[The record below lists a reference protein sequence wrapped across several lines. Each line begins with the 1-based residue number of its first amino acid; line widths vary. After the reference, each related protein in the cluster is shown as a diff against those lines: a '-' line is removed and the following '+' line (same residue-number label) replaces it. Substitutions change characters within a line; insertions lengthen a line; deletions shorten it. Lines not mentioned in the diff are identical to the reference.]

1 MLNKK
6 TLTVFLIANSLY
18 ILYFILLMIWL
29 KEPII
34 TDVFR
39 QPVILSNSV
48 LAVIQIIMSV
58 LSLTVYIGLAWSLSQ
73 YHEKVWVVI
82 SVWIY
87 LLLQLYFNIL
97 SVLNIYRVPLPYVFY
112 NYTAYINYAV
122 LLYMIVSLL
131 LVKETVI
138 KNYYRWFAITTLISV
153 LLVRFTPVLYD
164 KYGLKWALINPG
176 ILKIIPFFVSL
187 FLFIRLSKL
196 VNRKIASIKN

>member
-6 TLTVFLIANSLY
+6 TLTAFLIANSLY

-34 TDVFR
+34 TDVYR

-48 LAVIQIIMSV
+48 LAAIQIIMSV
-58 LSLTVYIGLAWSLSQ
+58 LSLAVYIGLAWILNH
-73 YHEKVWVVI
+73 YHEKRWIVI
-82 SVWIY
+82 SVWVY
-87 LLLQLYFNIL
+87 LVLQLYFNIL

-122 LLYMIVSLL
+122 LLFMIISLL
-131 LVKETVI
+131 LVKNAVI
-138 KNYYRWFAITTLISV
+138 KSYYRWFAITTFICI

-164 KYGLKWALINPG
+164 KYGLKWALVNPG
-176 ILKIIPFFVSL
+176 VLKIIPFIVSL
-187 FLFIRLSKL
+187 FLFVGLAKL
-196 VNRKIASIKN
+196 INRQKPK

>member
-29 KEPII
+29 KAPII
-34 TDVFR
+34 TDVSR

-48 LAVIQIIMSV
+48 LGIIQIVMSV
-58 LSLTVYIGLAWSLSQ
+58 LSLVVYIGLAWILRH
-73 YHEKVWVVI
+73 YHEKTWVVI

-87 LLLQLYFNIL
+87 LVLQLYFNML
-97 SVLNIYRVPLPYVFY
+97 SVLNIYRVPLPYLFY

-122 LLYMIVSLL
+122 LLFMIVSLL
-131 LVKETVI
+131 FVKNVVI
-138 KNYYRWFAITTLISV
+138 RGYYRWFAITTFIAM

-176 ILKIIPFFVSL
+176 LLKLIPFVISL
-187 FLFIRLSKL
+187 FLFITLSKL
-196 VNRKIASIKN
+196 TNKQIASTKK